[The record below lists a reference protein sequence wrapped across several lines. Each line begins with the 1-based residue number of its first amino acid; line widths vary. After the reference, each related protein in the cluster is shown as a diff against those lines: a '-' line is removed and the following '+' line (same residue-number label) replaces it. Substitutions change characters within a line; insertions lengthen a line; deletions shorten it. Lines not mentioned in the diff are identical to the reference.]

1 MKAMVLD
8 HFGGPE
14 VLHMADIAA
23 PQATPGQVV
32 VQVAFASVNPADW
45 KAREGWLAQY
55 FQYEFP
61 FVVGFDAA
69 GIVTEVGDGVT
80 HVKPGDRVVTPGN
93 QGLGERGSYAEFVRS
108 AAERVIPLPDNVSL
122 KDAAS
127 LPTAGMTAWK
137 ATLDNGHAGPGKLV
151 VVNGGAGG
159 TGSFAIQ
166 LAKMAGAQVACTCSD
181 ANFDYV
187 RSLGADHV
195 IDYRRVNVVDAI
207 RAWAPDGV
215 DLIVDTVGQGTFVE
229 TISTMKAGGI
239 ICPIGTLIADETPY
253 DAEQAAKAGVTIIP
267 TISDF
272 ESQPVQ
278 LAGLVAALSDE
289 RIGAPETR
297 TMPLSEAGEAQ
308 RLVQQ
313 GHVRG
318 KIILD
323 INASLEG

>member
-1 MKAMVLD
+1 MHAL
-8 HFGGPE
+8 
-14 VLHMADIAA
+14 
-23 PQATPGQVV
+23 
-32 VQVAFASVNPADW
+32 
-45 KAREGWLAQY
+45 
-55 FQYEFP
+55 
-61 FVVGFDAA
+61 
-69 GIVTEVGDGVT
+69 
-80 HVKPGDRVVTPGN
+80 
-93 QGLGERGSYAEFVRS
+93 
-108 AAERVIPLPDNVSL
+108 
-122 KDAAS
+122 
-127 LPTAGMTAWK
+127 K
-137 ATLDNGHAGPGKLV
+137 ATLETGHAGTGKLV
-151 VVNGGAGG
+151 VVHGGAGG

-181 ANFDYV
+181 ANSDYV

-229 TISTMKAGGI
+229 TISTMKSGGI

-253 DAEQAAKAGVTIIP
+253 DAEQATKVGVTIIP

-278 LAGLVAALSDE
+278 LAGLVAALSDG
-289 RIGAPETR
+289 RIRAPETR